1 MISEL
6 ALCKLLLEY
15 LNDFI
20 EDTKENGY
28 QGPYS
33 PKIETFLQVLEYDTE
48 FHDILPGNLLY
59 KDMPYALKEFIEGK
73 VKVLE
78 ETN

>member
-1 MISEL
+1 MLSEL

-20 EDTKENGY
+20 EDIEENGY

-33 PKIETFLQVLEYDTE
+33 PKIEAFLQVLEYDTE
-48 FHDILPGNLLY
+48 FHDSLPVNFLY
-59 KDMPYALKEFIEGK
+59 KDIPYALKDFIECK
-73 VKVLE
+73 IKVLE

>member
-1 MISEL
+1 MMSEL

-20 EDTKENGY
+20 EDIEENGY

-33 PKIETFLQVLEYDTE
+33 PKIEAFLHVLEYDTE
-48 FHDILPGNLLY
+48 FHDSLPGNFLY
-59 KDMPYALKEFIEGK
+59 KDIPYALKEFIEGK
-73 VKVLE
+73 IKVLE

>member
-20 EDTKENGY
+20 EDTEENGY

-33 PKIETFLQVLEYDTE
+33 SKIEGFLQVLEYDTE
-48 FHDILPGNLLY
+48 FNDSLPGNILF
-59 KDMPYALKEFIEGK
+59 KDIPYALKSFIECK
-73 VKVLE
+73 IKILE
-78 ETN
+78 KIN